1 MSSKGLETEFLSRVE
16 GLLDALETREKN
28 SREFLTLCSELQL
41 CLETAQVEKVIQ
53 EQVGDVSVG
62 FKSRIERIV
71 QRITTLELFA
81 STQTEITANLQKHI
95 VGADK

>member
-28 SREFLTLCSELQL
+28 SGDFLTLCSELQL
-41 CLETAQVEKVIQ
+41 CLETAQIEKVIQ
-53 EQVGDVSVG
+53 EQSGDVSVDL
-62 FKSRIERIV
+62 KNRIERIV
-71 QRITTLELFA
+71 KRITKLELFA

>member
-1 MSSKGLETEFLSRVE
+1 MSSEDLETEFLTRVE

-28 SREFLTLCSELQL
+28 SREFLSLCSELQI
-41 CLETAQVEKVIQ
+41 CLEAAQVEKVTR
-53 EQVGDVSVG
+53 EQLGVVSVG
-62 FKSRIERIV
+62 FKNRIERIV
-71 QRITTLELFA
+71 KRITMLELFA

>member
-1 MSSKGLETEFLSRVE
+1 MSAKDLETEFLTRVE

-28 SREFLTLCSELQL
+28 SSEFLTLCSELQL
-41 CLETAQVEKVIQ
+41 CLETAQVEKVTQ
-53 EQVGDVSVG
+53 KQLADVSGG
-62 FKSRIERIV
+62 FKDRIERIV
-71 QRITTLELFA
+71 KRITMLELFA

>member
-1 MSSKGLETEFLSRVE
+1 MSAEDLETEFLTRVE

-28 SREFLTLCSELQL
+28 SREFLTLCSELQV
-41 CLETAQVEKVIQ
+41 CLETAQLEKVTQ
-53 EQVGDVSVG
+53 EQLGDVSVG
-62 FKSRIERIV
+62 FKNRIERIV
-71 QRITTLELFA
+71 KRITMLELFA

>member
-1 MSSKGLETEFLSRVE
+1 MSSKDLETEFLTRVE
-16 GLLDALETREKN
+16 GLLDALEAREQN

-41 CLETAQVEKVIQ
+41 CLETAQVEKVTQ
-53 EQVGDVSVG
+53 KQLGDVSGG
-62 FKSRIERIV
+62 FKDRIERIV
-71 QRITTLELFA
+71 KRITMLELFA